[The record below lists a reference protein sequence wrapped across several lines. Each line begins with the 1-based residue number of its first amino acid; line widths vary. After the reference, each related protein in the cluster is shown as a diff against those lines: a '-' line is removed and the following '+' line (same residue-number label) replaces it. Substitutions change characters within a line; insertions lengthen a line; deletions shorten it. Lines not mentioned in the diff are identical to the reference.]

1 MVKIMDNTDIKIQ
14 RKKREIAELTKI
26 LDNAKK
32 DLWVLEQ
39 RKKEEDR
46 NRR

>member
-1 MVKIMDNTDIKIQ
+1 MDNTDIKIQ